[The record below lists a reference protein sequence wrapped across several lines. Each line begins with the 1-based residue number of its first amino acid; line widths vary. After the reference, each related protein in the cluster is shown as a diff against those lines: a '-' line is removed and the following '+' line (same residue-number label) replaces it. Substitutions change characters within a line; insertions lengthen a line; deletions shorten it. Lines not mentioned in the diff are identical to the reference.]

1 MNQKKDAVDI
11 LVPVVQRKSAVGV
24 VALIVGLLGCAL
36 GAVAL
41 YLTIAHSPR
50 IGYVKS
56 DELIYGYEGMKDAQ
70 ARFQKQQQVWQ
81 ANIDTLRLDFQRA
94 VNQYNNEFSKLPV
107 PTRTQ
112 REQQLRTQEE
122 QLMRYEQ
129 ALRDKARDEDQK
141 MTDGVLQQ
149 LNGYAKEYGEHHG
162 FDVVF
167 GTTQD
172 GGILYGGVSMD
183 ITKDVLQYLNDRYRV
198 SGKRIKPD
206 STASQKP

>member
-1 MNQKKDAVDI
+1 MEKSKDMENTAA
-11 LVPVVQRKSAVGV
+11 PVVQQKTTMGTVALVVGV
-24 VALIVGLLGCAL
+24 LGCVL

-41 YLTIAHSPR
+41 YMATVRTPK

-56 DELIYGYEGMKDAQ
+56 EDLVYGYEGMKDAQ
-70 ARFQKQQQVWQ
+70 ARFQKQQQIWQ

-94 VNQYNNEFSKLPV
+94 VNQYNNEFSTLSAQVKA
-107 PTRTQ
+107 Q

-141 MTDGVLQQ
+141 ITSNVLQQ
-149 LNGYAKEYGEHHG
+149 LNGYAKEYGEQHG
-162 FDVVF
+162 FDVVL

-172 GGILYGGVSMD
+172 GGILYGGTSMD
-183 ITKDVLQYLNDRYRV
+183 ITTDVLQYLNDRYRV
-198 SGKRIKPD
+198 SGKHAVHD